1 VPIAINV
8 NYNTSYLHTVQ
19 IPKGSSVYAC
29 AVAKKLLEAVE
40 MKNQALK
47 IFN

>member
-1 VPIAINV
+1 VSVAQTLVII
-8 NYNTSYLHTVQ
+8 LHILILQ

-40 MKNQALK
+40 IKKQALN